1 MDKDG
6 NGVLD
11 KREFT
16 QGMKNVGIDLD
27 ARELEKVMEYF
38 DYNNSGYI
46 GYNNFSDV
54 IEERHPGS
62 KYIQKRKRAYAIA
75 YMESTVVIVIVIFSL
90 NVFYRVTPFKQAQTR
105 MEAL

>member
-1 MDKDG
+1 MDQDG

-16 QGMKNVGIDLD
+16 QGLKNIGIDLD

-62 KYIQKRKRAYAIA
+62 K
-75 YMESTVVIVIVIFSL
+75 
-90 NVFYRVTPFKQAQTR
+90 
-105 MEAL
+105 

>member
-62 KYIQKRKRAYAIA
+62 KLNTKAK
-75 YMESTVVIVIVIFSL
+75 ESVCNRVYGKHCSL
-90 NVFYRVTPFKQAQTR
+90 SS
-105 MEAL
+105 